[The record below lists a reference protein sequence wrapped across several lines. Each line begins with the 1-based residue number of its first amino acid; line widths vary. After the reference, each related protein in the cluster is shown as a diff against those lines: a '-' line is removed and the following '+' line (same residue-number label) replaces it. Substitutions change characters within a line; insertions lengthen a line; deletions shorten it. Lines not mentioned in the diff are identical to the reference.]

1 MYRDIPQYEH
11 THLERYMCQHYE
23 DIHSDIQQYEDS
35 KGEAPSG
42 S

>member
-1 MYRDIPQYEH
+1 MYRDIQQYEH
-11 THLERYMCQHYE
+11 TYLEIYACQHDE